1 MNPEKQN
8 APTAVNQ
15 VRGASQLEHT
25 DFITSGAGLK
35 KFRRH
40 GDYKFTA
47 RCPAHD
53 DRNPGFSTSDSNGKR
68 LALED
73 DSSKPNSSTNT
84 ATKRSHNCITITM
97 PVILLALMHDQLNEG
112 VVRDV
117 VGQLYFGEEI
127 SPENKTALHYEGIS
141 ANLIFIHNRG
151 NKS

>member
-1 MNPEKQN
+1 MLLLSNNTTLESLASGLQK
-8 APTAVNQ
+8 
-15 VRGASQLEHT
+15 VRW
-25 DFITSGAGLK
+25 
-35 KFRRH
+35 H

-47 RCPAHD
+47 CCPAHD

-73 DSSKPNSSTNT
+73 DSSKPDSSTYT
-84 ATKRSHNCITITM
+84 ATKRRHNCIAITM
-97 PVILLALMHDQLNEG
+97 PVNLLALMHDQLNEG
-112 VVRDV
+112 VVREV

-127 SPENKTALHYEGIS
+127 SPENKTALHYEGIN